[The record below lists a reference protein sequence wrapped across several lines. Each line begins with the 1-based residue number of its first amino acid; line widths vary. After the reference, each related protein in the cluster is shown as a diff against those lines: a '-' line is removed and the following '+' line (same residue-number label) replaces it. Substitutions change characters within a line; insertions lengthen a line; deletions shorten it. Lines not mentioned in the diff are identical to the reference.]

1 MDENNVLPIT
11 VVTDITR
18 RIELNDKEVIIKVT
32 KNEIEIIHPVVSRI
46 SFAQNEKLCSV
57 TLPRKCY
64 ETIKI
69 GENIKMKINYSNIEF
84 HNVEK
89 ITLFSQKRQ
98 LETNDTTKLFE
109 PNLSEQDSSKKRKL

>member
-1 MDENNVLPIT
+1 MS
-11 VVTDITR
+11 
-18 RIELNDKEVIIKVT
+18 K
-32 KNEIEIIHPVVSRI
+32 I

-69 GENIKMKINYSNIEF
+69 GENITMKINYSNIEF

-89 ITLFSQKRQ
+89 ITLFSQKKQ
-98 LETNDTTKLFE
+98 PETNNTTKLFE
-109 PNLSEQDSSKKRKL
+109 PNLSEQGSGSKKRKL